1 MMEADWDEVSRIAV
15 PPPSPHVLPTIATA
29 IAFDDLQELLWAGNE
44 YVRIEYGMLN
54 IPRANMELSRDESL
68 LFTDPSFK
76 GTPQYERIRCQKALY
91 GNSCSM
97 KKACYLYRQEVFI
110 WSHAEA

>member
-44 YVRIEYGMLN
+44 YVSIDHGILN
-54 IPRANMELSRDESL
+54 EPNANMEVSRDESL
-68 LFTDPSFK
+68 LSSVPSFK

-91 GNSCSM
+91 DNSYSM
-97 KKACYLYRQEVFI
+97 KKA
-110 WSHAEA
+110 